1 MDFEL
6 SDEQKMLVDSAAG
19 FAKKSSPV
27 TRLRSLRD
35 SDLGYDRNVWRQ
47 MGELG
52 WLGIPFPEALGG
64 FGGRFIDAALV
75 LQQLGTTLVPE
86 PYIPAVVLGGMSV
99 LHAGTAEQHKRWLPD
114 LIEGKTTLALAYAER
129 DSRFDVTRVGTRA
142 ERDGGGW
149 KLHGEKVWVLNGH
162 AADHLV
168 VSARSEGDDD
178 HEEGIGLFV
187 VDRDA
192 PGVSITPVRTID
204 GHRAAM
210 IALDQ
215 VAVDG
220 DRALGEAHRGA
231 AALRRVMDLAA
242 AAACNEGVGIARTV
256 LDMTVEYLKTRE
268 QFGVAIGTF
277 QALQHRA
284 VDLFIEAQLLE
295 SMALL
300 AGIEADA
307 DDDSHRADAVSAA
320 KAHLSVSGQFVVRQA
335 IQLHGGIGCTDEH
348 DIGLYFK
355 RMQALTSLFGDEEY
369 HLERYA
375 HLPQFT
381 AGIDD

>member
-27 TRLRSLRD
+27 SRLRALRD
-35 SDLGYDRNVWRQ
+35 TDLGYDKDVWRQ

-52 WLGIPFPEALGG
+52 WLGIPFPESLGG

-86 PYIPAVVLGGMSV
+86 PYIPAVVLGGMAV
-99 LHAGTAEQHKRWLPD
+99 LHAGSAEQHRRWLPP

-129 DSRFDVTRVGTRA
+129 DSRFSTDRVTTRA
-142 ERDGGGW
+142 ARDGDGW
-149 KLHGEKVWVLNGH
+149 RLQGEKVWVLNGH

-168 VSARSEGDDD
+168 VSARSEGDDE
-178 HEEGIGLFV
+178 HHEGIGLFV
-187 VDRDA
+187 VDRA
-192 PGVSITPVRTID
+192 AAGLTIRPVRTID

-210 IALDQ
+210 IELDG
-215 VAVDG
+215 VVVDG
-220 DRALGEAHRGA
+220 DAALGEPHGA
-231 AALRRVMDLAA
+231 GPALHRVMDLAA
-242 AAACNEGVGIARTV
+242 AAACAEGVGIARTV
-256 LDMTVEYLKTRE
+256 LDMTVEYLKTRQ

-284 VDLFIEAQLLE
+284 VDMFIEAQLLE

-300 AGIEADA
+300 AGIEADG
-307 DDDSHRADAVSAA
+307 DDAAQRADAVSAA

-348 DIGLYFK
+348 DVGLYFK
-355 RMQALTSLFGDEEY
+355 RMQALTSLFGDEEH

-381 AGIDD
+381 AGLED